1 MLRNRYL
8 SDNGAPERSVHVRTP
23 LGSISYRVWD
33 PGSAIRPIT
42 VRNCHDTSAIV
53 AVWKIITSRSSRII
67 AVIVLLLRHD
77 DLLL

>member
-8 SDNGAPERSVHVRTP
+8 SDDGAPERSVHVRTP

-33 PGSAIRPIT
+33 PGASTWAIT

-67 AVIVLLLRHD
+67 AMIVMLLRDDELLL
-77 DLLL
+77 